1 VVDRQSE
8 IDASK
13 PEGEEISDSA
23 PGEVELRDVT
33 FAYPTRPD
41 VPVFR
46 HFNLHVPAGK
56 VTALVGE
63 SGSGKSTIVNLVER
77 FYDVQEGMVLVD
89 GVNVKALSIQS
100 LRAKVRLH
108 CCANVT
114 LFRAHSPS
122 TNASQC
128 IRSICTLQYITL
140 DSFKTFSA
148 TYAWLGGHA
157 HTVGC
162 TVPCKL
168 HLGTIAV
175 GGQPMR
181 LKRP

>member
-89 GVNVKALSIQS
+89 GVNVKALSIGW
-100 LRAKVRLH
+100 LRARVRLH
-108 CCANVT
+108 
-114 LFRAHSPS
+114 
-122 TNASQC
+122 SQLLRKC
-128 IRSICTLQYITL
+128 
-140 DSFKTFSA
+140 DSFSCALAEYKRQPVHPFYLHIA
-148 TYAWLGGHA
+148 TCYFRLVQNVLGHVCMA
-157 HTVGC
+157 RRTRTHSR
-162 TVPCKL
+162 L
-168 HLGTIAV
+168 HCS
-175 GGQPMR
+175 M
-181 LKRP
+181 